1 MSESGK
7 IEMEIVAPEKPLQT
21 ATVDSATVPGADGD
35 FSVLPGHTPFLSA
48 LRAGVMTLCSGGT
61 TRQYAVNGGYAQVL
75 NDKVIVLTQTLE
87 AEDDINV
94 ERAKLARERAER
106 RLRGDEGAAIDM
118 RRAELALQRSLV
130 RLQTTDKL

>member
-1 MSESGK
+1 MSDSGK
-7 IEMEIVAPEKPLQT
+7 IEMEIVAPERPLQT
-21 ATVDSATVPGADGD
+21 ATVDSVTIPGADGD

-61 TRQYAVNGGYAQVL
+61 TKQYAVNGGYAQVL

-87 AEDDINV
+87 AEDEIDV
-94 ERAKLARERAER
+94 ARAKLARDRAET
-106 RLRGDEGAAIDM
+106 RLRGDEGRDIDM

-130 RLQTTDKL
+130 RLQTTDQL